1 MVQVGPPLALL
12 LATIVACGLARPLVF
27 AVASSAKLCAF
38 HSLNALANPTLL
50 ESTSSLA
57 GLLAFQSLP
66 DLAIVN
72 ELSPWVT
79 AISATSVS
87 GMSHRVLSRNSIGRL
102 NTRSALYFFSTKICA
117 ASGVLA

>member
-12 LATIVACGLARPLVF
+12 LATMVACGLARPLVF

-38 HSLNALANPTLL
+38 ISLNALAKVTLD

-66 DLAIVN
+66 VLAIVY
-72 ELSPWVT
+72 ELSPRLT
-79 AISATSVS
+79 AISATSAS
-87 GMSHRVLSRNSIGRL
+87 AMSHRVLSRNSIGRL
-102 NTRSALYFFSTKICA
+102 STRSALYFLTTNTCG
-117 ASGVLA
+117 ASGVLT